1 MTVKMMGPLIG
12 LVLVG
17 CSGGASEADQAPP
30 PTALVALGQATQG
43 AVAETVTLYGVAEP
57 GPSGSAALSAP
68 TEAIVSRIAA
78 PVGTRVARGQL
89 VAQLSPA
96 PNTRLDIA
104 RASADASTADAAYAR
119 AKRLRADG
127 LVGDAD
133 VESARAAAQSADA
146 TLSSLRG
153 RAGGL
158 SLTAPTSGYVAT
170 IANAPGDLVQAGASI
185 ATVTS
190 ATDLRARFGVDP
202 TVASTLR
209 TGAPIRIAA
218 GKGRAPATVQI
229 QSIDP
234 MVNLTT
240 RLQSVF
246 ATLPA
251 SYGAGPG
258 EVLQAEVATQTQNSA
273 VTIPYKALL
282 DDGGQPYVFVVTGG
296 GRAPARCSAGGDQ
309 RRPRGDH
316 ARRECWRLGRD
327 RGGHCSRRRYE
338 GAHQVKS
345 GIARHARALWLAALL
360 LTIGGV
366 AAALKIPVSLFPFI
380 SYPRVVVSID
390 AGERDAA
397 QMTAQI
403 TRPIEIALRAVPGV
417 AGIRST
423 TSRGSAEVSLNF
435 AWGHDMVSA
444 TLATQSALATA
455 LPDLPPGTRFDVR
468 RSDPTIFPVLG
479 IALTSKSLDQEALRQ
494 IAELTV
500 RPALTAVGGVAG
512 VDVLGGSPRE
522 FAVDV
527 DPAKAQALGLSLQD
541 VVTAL
546 SNANDVRGVGRIE
559 DRHRLYLVLAQNRLA
574 TDGRHRGDAG
584 QGRGPVSH
592 ASARQRRH
600 GAGSGDTA
608 RCRRRDAGP
617 DRRHPCLDRAEL
629 YPGHR
634 WRSAGSARQCAPGAE
649 RRYDQDRPGGQCSAC
664 HARLAAVG
672 SGHAVLRPVR
682 TRDRRGQCG
691 ARCDPARRSA
701 GRGIVL
707 FVFLRST
714 RLMVITGLMLP
725 AVLAGTCVVL
735 LATGM
740 SFNMMTLGGMA
751 AAVGLVVDDAVVMLE
766 HIMRRMQEG
775 TAKGVKGILAAAAEM
790 NRPLF
795 GSTSATIV
803 VFLPLAFIS
812 GVTGGF
818 FKALALTMVAA
829 LTLSLLYSR
838 FVIPL
843 ASAYWLRE
851 KDAEAAE
858 KAAGFMGRLDR
869 GYERAADHSL
879 AQPGLFAALL
889 GIGMAVL
896 GYAAWSHVPS
906 GFMPHMDEGGFILD
920 YKAQPGAALSDTDRL
935 LRQVESIITLT
946 PEVAS
951 YSRRTGLQLGGGLTE
966 ADEGDYFIRLKG
978 GSRRSI
984 DAVMAEIR
992 QQIEATVPG
1001 VEIETA
1007 QLMEDLI
1014 GDLTA
1019 VPQPI
1024 EVKLFGDDP
1033 NALQQ
1038 AAKRVGAAIGTVTG
1052 VVEVVDGLRVAG
1064 DAIDIQV
1071 DPASAAL
1078 QGLNPDAVATQ
1089 LQALV
1094 GGSTAT
1100 PVRIGE
1106 QLVDVRVRAPADLRG
1121 RAAELGRLILT
1132 APDGHAVRVDQIA
1145 HISVSAG
1152 EKQLTREDLAPFIGV
1167 TARLEGTDLGSAMKQ
1182 VRAKVS
1188 GLNLPGSIR
1197 VEYGGLYAQQQQSFS
1212 DLSMVFAAALLL
1224 SALLLTFL
1232 FERLVWTVSAI
1243 ATVLLS
1249 AASVLMGL
1257 WVTGIELDISA
1268 LMGLTMVIGMV
1279 TELIIFLFAEIDRDQ
1294 QVDLAALREAASKRL
1309 RPILMS
1315 ALIAI
1320 LTLAPLALGLSRGS
1334 GLQKPLAT
1342 AIIFGLTA
1350 SVPLVLLFL
1359 PALIAALS
1367 RQHQEAP
1374 PQERAT

>member
-1 MTVKMMGPLIG
+1 M
-12 LVLVG
+12 
-17 CSGGASEADQAPP
+17 
-30 PTALVALGQATQG
+30 
-43 AVAETVTLYGVAEP
+43 
-57 GPSGSAALSAP
+57 
-68 TEAIVSRIAA
+68 
-78 PVGTRVARGQL
+78 
-89 VAQLSPA
+89 
-96 PNTRLDIA
+96 
-104 RASADASTADAAYAR
+104 
-119 AKRLRADG
+119 
-127 LVGDAD
+127 
-133 VESARAAAQSADA
+133 
-146 TLSSLRG
+146 
-153 RAGGL
+153 
-158 SLTAPTSGYVAT
+158 
-170 IANAPGDLVQAGASI
+170 
-185 ATVTS
+185 
-190 ATDLRARFGVDP
+190 
-202 TVASTLR
+202 
-209 TGAPIRIAA
+209 
-218 GKGRAPATVQI
+218 
-229 QSIDP
+229 
-234 MVNLTT
+234 
-240 RLQSVF
+240 
-246 ATLPA
+246 
-251 SYGAGPG
+251 
-258 EVLQAEVATQTQNSA
+258 
-273 VTIPYKALL
+273 
-282 DDGGQPYVFVVTGG
+282 
-296 GRAPARCSAGGDQ
+296 
-309 RRPRGDH
+309 
-316 ARRECWRLGRD
+316 
-327 RGGHCSRRRYE
+327 
-338 GAHQVKS
+338 S
-345 GIARHARALWLAALL
+345 GIARHARALWLAAIL

-366 AAALKIPVSLFPFI
+366 VAALQVPVSLFPFI
-380 SYPRVVVSID
+380 SYPRVVVSVD

-423 TSRGSAEVSLNF
+423 TSRGTAEVALNF

-455 LPDLPPGTRFDVR
+455 LPDLPSGTRFDVR

-500 RPALTAVGGVAG
+500 RPALTAVSGVAG

-546 SNANDVRGVGRIE
+546 GKANDVRGVGRIE

-574 TDGRHRGDAG
+574 TMADIASTPVKAAG
-584 QGRGPVSH
+584 SSSTSGSPNGAASSVRSGLAQVGVTTLGQIADVHVST
-592 ASARQRRH
+592 APSYTLVTAGGQRAVLVNVRQ
-600 GAGSGDTA
+600 ALSGDTTKIVQDVNSRLA
-608 RCRRRDAGP
+608 TLGLPPSVKVTPFYDQSELVTGAANAVRDAILLGA
-617 DRRHPCLDRAEL
+617 LL
-629 YPGHR
+629 
-634 WRSAGSARQCAPGAE
+634 AG
-649 RRYDQDRPGGQCSAC
+649 
-664 HARLAAVG
+664 V
-672 SGHAVLRPVR
+672 
-682 TRDRRGQCG
+682 
-691 ARCDPARRSA
+691 
-701 GRGIVL
+701 IL
-707 FVFLRST
+707 FMFLRSG

-725 AVLAGTCVVL
+725 AVLAGTCLIL

-751 AAVGLVVDDAVVMLE
+751 AAVGLIVDDAVVMLE

-775 TAKGVKGILAAAAEM
+775 TAKGVKGILAAASEM
-790 NRPLF
+790 SRPLF

-803 VFLPLAFIS
+803 VFLPLALIS

-829 LTLSLLYSR
+829 LTLSLLYAR

-858 KAAGFMGRLDR
+858 KAGGFMSRLDR
-869 GYERAADHSL
+869 GYDRAADRSF
-879 AQPGLFAALL
+879 ARPRLFAVLL
-889 GIGMAVL
+889 GVGMAVL

-935 LRQVESIITLT
+935 LRQVETIITAT
-946 PEVAS
+946 PGVAS

-992 QQIEATVPG
+992 QKVDAEVPG
-1001 VEIETA
+1001 LQIETA

-1024 EVKLFGDDP
+1024 EIKLFGDNP
-1033 NALQQ
+1033 NVLEQ
-1038 AAKRVGAAIGTVTG
+1038 AAKRVGTSIGGISG

-1064 DAIDIQV
+1064 DAIDIKV
-1071 DPASAAL
+1071 DSAAAAL
-1078 QGLNPDAVATQ
+1078 QGLDSDAVATQ

-1094 GGSTAT
+1094 GGTTAT

-1106 QLVDVRVRAPADLRG
+1106 QLVDIRIRAPADLRS
-1121 RAAELGRLILT
+1121 RAAELGRLIIT
-1132 APDGHAVRVDQIA
+1132 APDGHAVRVDQVA
-1145 HISVSAG
+1145 QISISAG
-1152 EKQLTREDLAPFIGV
+1152 QKQLTREDLAPFIAV
-1167 TARLEGTDLGSAMKQ
+1167 TARLEGRDLGSAMKE
-1182 VRAKVS
+1182 VRSNVA
-1188 GLNLPGSIR
+1188 GLNLPGSVR
-1197 VEYGGLYAQQQQSFS
+1197 VEYGGLYAQQQRSFS

-1224 SALLLTFL
+1224 TALLLTFL
-1232 FERLVWTVSAI
+1232 FERLIWTLSAI
-1243 ATVLLS
+1243 VTVLLS
-1249 AASVLMGL
+1249 AAAVLIGL
-1257 WVTGIELDISA
+1257 WITGIELDISA

-1279 TELIIFLFAEIDRDQ
+1279 TELIIFLFAEIDREKV
-1294 QVDLAALREAASKRL
+1294 VDLAALREAASKRL

-1320 LTLAPLALGLSRGS
+1320 LTLLPLALGLSRGS

-1359 PALIAALS
+1359 PAMIAALS
-1367 RQHQEAP
+1367 RRHADRNL
-1374 PQERAT
+1374 QERTA